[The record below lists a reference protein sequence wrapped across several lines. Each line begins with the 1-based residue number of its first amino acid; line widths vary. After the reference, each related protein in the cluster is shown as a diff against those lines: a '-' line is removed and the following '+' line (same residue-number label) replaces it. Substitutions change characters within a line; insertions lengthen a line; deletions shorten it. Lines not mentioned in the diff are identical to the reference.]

1 MMDPLE
7 HLQMLK
13 DSAAGIAPRKGDLK
27 RIRAL
32 RFTEPGFDRITWREM
47 CEMGWLGLRIPEDDG
62 GSGLGAR
69 EFCGLAEELGAGLVP
84 EPLIL
89 TDEEALTTFCA
100 NSIVIGRTVVMP
112 AGAPSRVVAQ
122 LDDWGFEVVEVEVD
136 EFHKGGGSI
145 RCLTNPI
152 DLTLGRD
159 VPVVPGGQV
168 LVPQV

>member
-32 RFTEPGFDRITWREM
+32 RFTEPGFDRDKWREM
-47 CEMGWLGLRIPEDDG
+47 CDMGWLGLRIPEDDG

-84 EPLIL
+84 EPLRVPRQAAQPCRRI
-89 TDEEALTTFCA
+89 TWRRC
-100 NSIVIGRTVVMP
+100 SP
-112 AGAPSRVVAQ
+112 ASASCCRLA
-122 LDDWGFEVVEVEVD
+122 
-136 EFHKGGGSI
+136 
-145 RCLTNPI
+145 
-152 DLTLGRD
+152 
-159 VPVVPGGQV
+159 
-168 LVPQV
+168 